1 MKGRNSTARI
11 KKWLALSLIAGWI
24 FYVHATG
31 ALSLPKSESL
41 SHRNKIEVEI
51 KSDFGRDCA
60 TGISEGK
67 VVTMEPISL
76 FSLLRF

>member
-41 SHRNKIEVEI
+41 THDEKRNEKI
-51 KSDFGRDCA
+51 KSNFGKHCEA
-60 TGISEGK
+60 GNSEGNSIA
-67 VVTMEPISL
+67 MEPISFFL
-76 FSLLRF
+76 LLRF